1 MGRKTEKSLSEKR
14 SLIMKA
20 SVNII
25 ARKGFHGATVEE
37 IGNEAG
43 VASGLVYSYFKNKLD
58 LLLTATLDFWRD
70 INALTRKEIAERND
84 SAGKLMAII
93 THVKNLL
100 LRDHYALLLGKV
112 LLETL
117 PDVSQIADEGL
128 RKKRKDIAK
137 EHKWF
142 LVEID
147 NVIRSGQLSGMID
160 DSVSS
165 AILRTTL
172 YAIIERVIFGLFLK
186 ENKGIDVGY
195 NRENAERALDTIMW
209 KLIKKGR

>member
-1 MGRKTEKSLSEKR
+1 MGQKTEKSLSEKR

-20 SVNII
+20 SVNVM
-25 ARKGFHGATVEE
+25 ARKGFHGATVGE

-58 LLLTATLDFWRD
+58 LLLTATLDFWQDLNER
-70 INALTRKEIAERND
+70 TRKELAERND
-84 SAGKLMAII
+84 STEKLTAII

-112 LLETL
+112 LLEAL

-128 RKKRKDIAK
+128 RKKRKNIAK
-137 EHKWF
+137 EHQWF

-147 NVIRSGQLSGMID
+147 NVIRDGQLSGMID

-172 YAIIERVIFGLFLK
+172 YAIIEKVIFGLFLN
-186 ENKGIDVGY
+186 EHKGIDVGY
-195 NRENAERALDTIMW
+195 DRQNAERALNTIIW